1 MKDKRKIIIFNLL
14 IILLTSFFTGC
25 TGNIFTPII
34 NPEAHLNPNELI
46 NDKITIE
53 NEAETTKDC
62 TPVLTI
68 SSEEASYMSFSGD
81 GNNWTGWLP
90 YNSAYEEFNIANG
103 LNGTIFGSGIKTVY
117 VRFLDS
123 EGNIFPIDVNTFDS
137 IQYEMQNLHFIKI
150 IPRNVTLSIG
160 ENYFFTLH
168 GYDLGGKNEVPLE
181 GSKVTWTKCC
191 GVGKLNPTT
200 GLSTTYTA
208 PLSLGKRDISAHY
221 NNLGAG
227 AVILVVNNE

>member
-1 MKDKRKIIIFNLL
+1 MKDKKKIIIFNLL
-14 IILLTSFFTGC
+14 IILLTSFFAGC
-25 TGNIFTPII
+25 SENIVIPII
-34 NPEAHLNPNELI
+34 DPGPSSNPNESI
-46 NDKITIE
+46 NEKITIE
-53 NEAETTKDC
+53 NGAETTKDC

-68 SSEEASYMSFSGD
+68 SSEGEAYMSFSGD
-81 GNNWTGWLP
+81 GNNWTDWLP
-90 YNSAYEEFNIANG
+90 YNSSYEEFNIANG
-103 LNGTIFGSGIKTVY
+103 LNGTIFGSGTKDVY
-117 VRFLDS
+117 IRFKDS
-123 EGNIFPIDVNTFDS
+123 EGNIFPIDIIPFDS
-137 IQYEMQNLHFIKI
+137 IQYEMQDLHFIKI
-150 IPRNVTLSIG
+150 IPRNVTVSIG